1 MEASLIDASLS
12 LCSSRFNRSS
22 TWDTRQGITAQ
33 AANADAMERIAAS
46 ELMFKSILRYLWRF
60 RILIEHYPSVIL
72 FPEDIANVFTNGI
85 NLGLAGFGNGEV
97 TGFVNENFELS
108 FTSETWI
115 NLNERIFVAMPSLPP
130 RTFLAKL
137 PIYDFRI
144 WFLLRHFV
152 RIV

>member
-130 RTFLAKL
+130 RTFLAKFTV
-137 PIYDFRI
+137 YDFRT
-144 WFLLRHFV
+144 WFLLWHF

>member
-1 MEASLIDASLS
+1 MEASRIEASLS

-22 TWDTRQGITAQ
+22 TWDTLQGITAQ
-33 AANADAMERIAAS
+33 AASAEAIERIAER
-46 ELMFKSILRYLWRF
+46 ELMFKSILRYFWWF
-60 RILIEHYPSVIL
+60 RIFIEHYPAVVL

-85 NLGLAGFGNGEV
+85 NLGLAGFGNGQV
-97 TGFVNENFELS
+97 TGFVDKDFHLS
-108 FTSETWI
+108 LTAQTWI
-115 NLNERIFVAMPSLPP
+115 NLYKRIFVAMPSLPP

-144 WFLLRHFV
+144 FFLLRHFV